1 MKYQNQSK
9 DLIEGGPRATGNTE
23 DTGGGRPPLNN
34 EIGSTYRTRLRASVS
49 ATAAA
54 AAFRAKSVSASK
66 ITTWRKR
73 EIEKIPSAPP
83 RHT

>member
-34 EIGSTYRTRLRASVS
+34 EIGSTYRTRLRVCL
-49 ATAAA
+49 
-54 AAFRAKSVSASK
+54 
-66 ITTWRKR
+66 
-73 EIEKIPSAPP
+73 
-83 RHT
+83 RHRRSRRLSCQVGIGF